1 MVVGEPAVVA
11 GYSMAGATVMPAE
24 GPAEVRRAWEGLT
37 PDTTLVILTTAAA
50 AHLMDELRCPETLV
64 AVMPG

>member
-11 GYSMAGATVMPAE
+11 GYAMAGATVMPAE

-50 AHLMDELRCPETLV
+50 AHLMDELRCAGTLV